1 MQYNDISLTG
11 LIGSNPLGALAA
23 FGLLRVCS
31 EIPSLSDVRLYWSM
45 ELEGDPID
53 DWVAVL
59 RVSDGVD
66 KTKLIELLANRQK
79 YRPLG
84 IFGWSD
90 DIRVKAEDYRGHL
103 DEHTKEATLHDRL
116 CADYFAA
123 FGSEMVTDD
132 SQDLIKPTAFYMT
145 SGQQKFLKIV
155 RDFGES
161 ISNGSLQAYEEA
173 LFGPWLYKEKIHS
186 LGWDPSTER
195 TYSYRHKDPSKKT
208 RDDFPRSV
216 LGAIWLAVEGLP
228 LFPTAVSRG
237 RLGTTGFIRTGRSTM
252 LVWPI
257 WKNPISKDTLRSL
270 LMTSE
275 LVSGK
280 SSWESLGRRGVV
292 AVYQAVRSEFA
303 KGYAILRPANLAWC
317 L

>member
-1 MQYNDISLTG
+1 MQYNNLVLTG
-11 LIGSNPLGALAA
+11 LIGSSPLGALAA

-31 EIPSLSDVRLYWSM
+31 EIPSLSDTRLYWSTGP
-45 ELEGDPID
+45 EGGPVD

-59 RVSDGVD
+59 RVSEEIDE
-66 KTKLIELLANRQK
+66 TKLIELLENRQK
-79 YRPLG
+79 HRPLG
-84 IFGWSD
+84 IFEWSD
-90 DIRVKAEDYRGHL
+90 DIRVEADNYRVHL
-103 DEHTKEATLHDRL
+103 NKYAKDATLSDRL

-155 RDFGES
+155 RDFGEFM
-161 ISNGSLQAYEEA
+161 SNGSSPAFEEA
-173 LFGPWLYKEKIHS
+173 LFGPWLYRGEIHS
-186 LGWDPSTER
+186 MGWDPSTER
-195 TYSYRHKDPSKKT
+195 TYAYRHRDPKKKT
-208 RDDFPRSV
+208 KDDFPRSV
-216 LGAIWLAVEGLP
+216 LGAIWLAVESLP
-228 LFPTAVSRG
+228 LFPTAVSGG
-237 RLGTTGFIRTGRSTM
+237 RLGTTCFIRSGRNSM

-257 WKNPISKDTLRSL
+257 WKSPISIDALRSL

-275 LVSGK
+275 LVLGK
-280 SSWESLGRRGVV
+280 ASWESLGRRGVV
-292 AVYQAVRSEFA
+292 AVYQSVRSEFA

>member
-1 MQYNDISLTG
+1 MQYNDIALTG
-11 LIGSNPLGALAA
+11 LMGSSPLGALAA

-31 EIPSLSDVRLYWSM
+31 EIPDLSDAHLYWST
-45 ELEGDPID
+45 ELEDGPVD

-59 RVSDGVD
+59 RVSKEVD

-79 YRPLG
+79 YRPLD
-84 IFGWSD
+84 IFEWSD
-90 DIRVKAEDYRGHL
+90 DIRVEAESYRVHL
-103 DEHTKEATLHDRL
+103 DEYTKDATLHDRL

-123 FGSEMVTDD
+123 FGSEMVTDG

-161 ISNGSLQAYEEA
+161 LSNGSSQAFEEA
-173 LFGPWLYKEKIHS
+173 LFGPWLYLGKIHS
-186 LGWDPSTER
+186 MGWDPSTER
-195 TYSYRHKDPSKKT
+195 TYAYRHRDPSKKSK
-208 RDDFPRSV
+208 DDFPRSV

-228 LFPTAVSRG
+228 LFPTAVSGG
-237 RLGTTGFIRTGRSTM
+237 RLGTTCFIRKGRNAM
-252 LVWPI
+252 LIWPI
-257 WKNPISKDTLRSL
+257 WKNPISIDVLRSL

-275 LVSGK
+275 LVLGK
-280 SSWESLGRRGVV
+280 TSWELLGRRGVV